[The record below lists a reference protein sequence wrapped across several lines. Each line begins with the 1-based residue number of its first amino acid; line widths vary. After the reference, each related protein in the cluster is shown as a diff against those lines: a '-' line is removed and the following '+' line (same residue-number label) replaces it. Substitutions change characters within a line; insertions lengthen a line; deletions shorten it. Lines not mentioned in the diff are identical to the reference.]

1 MKHQIRK
8 NLLAALLVPLILTLS
23 CTSISL
29 DSSSLSSL
37 VTHAGPLLA
46 SAAKVADAANKANE
60 QFTPRQEYYIG
71 RAVAA
76 DITSMY
82 KVEPIGPATLYL
94 NALVQV
100 LAAAST
106 MPVTYGGYHVLI
118 LDTNQINA
126 LSAPGGFIFVTR
138 GLLECTR
145 DETSLAAVL
154 AHEIGH
160 IENRHGLDAIKQERR
175 NQVFVVL
182 GKEVVKNLGNQ
193 QLEQLTDT
201 FGKSITDVITT
212 MVNDGYSREQEKQAD
227 LSAVS
232 ILRKAGYN
240 PRGLIEMLKIMEVRL
255 KPDSGGFAKTHPSP
269 ADRIETLAPEIGT
282 KATYEEPAAWTAR
295 FHKYMDSLLKTP

>member
-1 MKHQIRK
+1 MKRHLQSS
-8 NLLAALLVPLILTLS
+8 LLLTLLVPLLLMVS
-23 CTSISL
+23 CASMNL
-29 DSSSLSSL
+29 DSASLSSL
-37 VTHAGPLLA
+37 VTHAGPILA

-118 LDTNQINA
+118 LDSQQINA

-160 IENRHGLDAIKQERR
+160 IENRHGLEAIKQERR

-182 GKEVVKNLGNQ
+182 GQEVVKDLGNQ
-193 QLEQLTDT
+193 QLQQLTDT
-201 FGKSITDVITT
+201 FGNSISDVIKT

-227 LSAVS
+227 LSAVT

-240 PRGLIEMLKIMEVRL
+240 PRGLLEMLKIMEVRL

-282 KATYEEPAAWTAR
+282 NATYQEPAAWTAR
-295 FHKYMDSLLKTP
+295 FHQYMDSLLTKS